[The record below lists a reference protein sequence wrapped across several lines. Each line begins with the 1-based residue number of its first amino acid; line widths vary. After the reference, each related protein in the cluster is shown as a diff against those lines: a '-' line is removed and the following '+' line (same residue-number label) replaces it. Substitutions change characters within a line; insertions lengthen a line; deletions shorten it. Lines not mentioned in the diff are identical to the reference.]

1 MVDKGFMRD
10 ESKINPTTS
19 WTRLLF
25 DDEGMISRKTWWAGT
40 LLLVFLHGTAEF
52 FSSRILAT
60 SDLARPFML
69 FVSLAILV
77 PFYSV
82 NAKRFRAIGRS
93 PSKALIGGILPG
105 LVILCDVYLA
115 FDTLNITFG
124 LAMLGVMIWYILDL
138 GVFDHDM
145 RPVLTIDDRRRHV

>member
-1 MVDKGFMRD
+1 M
-10 ESKINPTTS
+10 N

-40 LLLVFLHGTAEF
+40 LLLVLIHGLAEF
-52 FSSRILAT
+52 FS
-60 SDLARPFML
+60 ARFFSEVGVAKSFMI

-93 PSKALIGGILPG
+93 PNQALIGGILPG
-105 LVILCDVYLA
+105 LVILCDVFLA
-115 FDTLNITFG
+115 FQSLNLTFG
-124 LAMLGVMIWYILDL
+124 LGMLAVMLWYIIDL
-138 GVFDHDM
+138 GVIDHSPIAASQ
-145 RPVLTIDDRRRHV
+145 RLSHHS